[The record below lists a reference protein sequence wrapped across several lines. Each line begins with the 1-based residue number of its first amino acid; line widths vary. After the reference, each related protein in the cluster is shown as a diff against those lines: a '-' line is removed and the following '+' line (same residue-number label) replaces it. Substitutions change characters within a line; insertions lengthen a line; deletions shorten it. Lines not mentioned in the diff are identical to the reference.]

1 MLEALMI
8 NVLSR
13 SLLVAILL
21 SIGYLPAFTQGGC
34 VDNSDCAG
42 PVVVTQDVVINIPW
56 GVGGPGCFLW
66 VNMTTRV
73 CPARCEVFFNS
84 IKRSDCCASQ
94 FNTTTAAALVAFVRD
109 WLYANPQIAPCAVMR
124 IVYPSCWTKDN
135 VAGTMTACVD
145 PPCCYIQGAVGA
157 PPGPVTVLGAGAC
170 VLPCISVCP

>member
-1 MLEALMI
+1 MI
-8 NVLSR
+8 IVLSR

-21 SIGYLPAFTQGGC
+21 SFGYLPAFTQGGC
-34 VDNSDCAG
+34 VDNSDCNP
-42 PVVVTQDVVINIPW
+42 PVVITQDVVINIPW
-56 GVGGPGCFLW
+56 GVGGPGCFLK

-84 IKRSDCCASQ
+84 IERSACCASQ

-109 WLYANPQIAPCAVMR
+109 WLYANPQVANPPCAVFR

-135 VAGTMTACVD
+135 VAGTMTACID

-157 PPGPVTVLGAGAC
+157 PPGPVTVLGVGAC